1 MILHMTPDLART
13 LGLLRPSGKADAKC
27 RRLPTPRAARKVAG
41 GADLRISL
49 GMLDPMRAE
58 WTRPEWRWPSRLM
71 EFLASLPNMALGWR
85 AAGPRRDPNTA
96 AMEADRNEIL
106 DGTSLAL

>member
-1 MILHMTPDLART
+1 
-13 LGLLRPSGKADAKC
+13 
-27 RRLPTPRAARKVAG
+27 
-41 GADLRISL
+41 
-49 GMLDPMRAE
+49 MLDPHACGVDPAGMAAAL
-58 WTRPEWRWPSRLM
+58 PLM